1 MRMIYYTTHAR
12 ATPWLIGLLFGYFL
26 HSERGRRR
34 RLSWPLVL
42 LLWLLAFSLVA
53 AVIWSV
59 YPYTQPGAGEI
70 SPLAGAFYLCC
81 SRIAWPLSL
90 CWLIWACQT
99 GRAGFINTLLSWS
112 FWQPI
117 SKLSYC
123 LYLWHLLV
131 ETLNIGRIRTSQHFS
146 NYDAVSQ
153 KKLYI
158 SLSLTLSLTY
168 LSLSLLCRSC
178 ASGGTL
184 ASRCLSRSACICAS
198 KHLWCS

>member
-1 MRMIYYTTHAR
+1 MIYYTTHAR

-26 HSERGRRR
+26 HNERGRRR
-34 RLSWPLVL
+34 GLSWPLVL
-42 LLWLLAFSLVA
+42 LLWLLVLTMIA
-53 AVIWSV
+53 AVMWSM

-70 SPLAGAFYLCC
+70 TPLAGAFYLCC
-81 SRIAWPLSL
+81 SRIAWPLTL

-99 GRAGFINTLLSWS
+99 GRAGAINTLLSWS

-146 NYDAVSQ
+146 NYDAVSRAFLQ
-153 KKLYI
+153 LQ
-158 SLSLTLSLTY
+158 
-168 LSLSLLCRSC
+168 
-178 ASGGTL
+178 
-184 ASRCLSRSACICAS
+184 CLSSHVCLLNLRDSIFR
-198 KHLWCS
+198 KFR